1 MQYDIGKHKQ
11 NAKHKQVSIS
21 LNIHNSGMHVS
32 TVKKRKYRRTHD
44 GNDNDDDDCD
54 GDLRSPW
61 IQQWN
66 RSEVHGMGNDIA
78 PKFMGLLFKSDGL
91 WLN

>member
-1 MQYDIGKHKQ
+1 MMIIISILKIIIISMIIIVFSIIITMQYDIGKHKQ

-44 GNDNDDDDCD
+44 GNDNGDDDCD

-61 IQQWN
+61 IQQ
-66 RSEVHGMGNDIA
+66 
-78 PKFMGLLFKSDGL
+78 
-91 WLN
+91 

>member
-1 MQYDIGKHKQ
+1 MFNYDDNNKYFKNNNNIHDYNRFSIIITMQYDIGKHKQ

-32 TVKKRKYRRTHD
+32 TVKKRKHRRTHD

-61 IQQWN
+61 IQQ
-66 RSEVHGMGNDIA
+66 
-78 PKFMGLLFKSDGL
+78 
-91 WLN
+91 